1 MKKTLVFALTTLLIA
16 LSCGK
21 AEKGSKSSEE
31 KPAAPPADVV
41 TVDLGLSVLWADR
54 NIGAQNVEDFG
65 DAFAWGEAVP
75 REAGSFASNYV
86 FNNTD
91 APEVLTGEYDTAT
104 KLWGEG
110 WRMPTK
116 QEMRDLFKLEHENVT
131 ENGEVVGVWFK
142 GKGNKVYVPY
152 NPTGEFYI
160 WTSERA
166 ATLVTFAYY
175 GGNYS
180 IANGRREYAHYV
192 RPVKSK

>member
-65 DAFAWGEAVP
+65 DAFAWGE
-75 REAGSFASNYV
+75 
-86 FNNTD
+86 
-91 APEVLTGEYDTAT
+91 
-104 KLWGEG
+104 G

-116 QEMRDLFKLEHENVT
+116 QEMIDLFKLEHENVT
-131 ENGEVVGVWFK
+131 ENGE
-142 GKGNKVYVPY
+142 
-152 NPTGEFYI
+152 FYI
-160 WTSERA
+160 WTSERT
-166 ATLVTFAYY
+166 ATLVTFAHY

-180 IANGRREYAHYV
+180 IANCRREYAHYV